1 MPEIKVNSTRIESLS
16 TPVLVLPVLAGGKDG
31 SVTVPDQP
39 ELSASLTAMKA
50 SSSRGVT
57 ARVPAPA
64 GIEADSLLVVG
75 LGAESLDEVTDEQ
88 LRQAYGAAA
97 RALTGLSSAA
107 IALPGAGAARVAAA
121 AEGFA
126 LGAYSFSEFKAED
139 AAKKDSP
146 IHTVEVAAGDA
157 DADELTT
164 ALERVDVIVRSVHR
178 IRDFVNTPPNLLC
191 PEEFAARAEQAAKD
205 HGVSV
210 EILDFD
216 QLVEGG
222 YGGIVG
228 VGQGST
234 RTPRLVTLTYTPKQ
248 AEKHVAIVG
257 KGITFDTG
265 GVSIKPAQGMDEMT
279 SDMAGAATTLS
290 AVLAAAELNLP
301 VTVTGFLALAEN
313 MPGGNAQRPG
323 DVVTMRN
330 GTTVEVLNTD
340 AEGRMVMA
348 DALVDAAA
356 LKPDLIIDIA
366 TLTGAAIVALGQRT
380 AAVMGTDEARD
391 EVFAASQ
398 SAGEAFWPLPFPEE
412 LRETLN
418 GRVADLAN
426 IGDRWGGSLSAGIFL
441 KEFTDSLPWA
451 HLDIAGPAFAQK
463 PHGYTTRGGTGMGL
477 RTLLAVL
484 EG

>member
-1 MPEIKVNSTRIESLS
+1 MKVNSTSIESLS
-16 TPVLVLPVLAGGKDG
+16 TPVLVLPILAGQKDG
-31 SVTVPDQP
+31 EVAVPGQK
-39 ELSASLTAMKA
+39 ELTASLTAMKA
-50 SSSRGVT
+50 SPSRGTV
-57 ARVPAPA
+57 ARVPAPK
-64 GIEADSLLVVG
+64 GFKADSLLLVG
-75 LGAESLDEVTDEQ
+75 LGDKSLEDVTDEQ

-97 RALTGLSSAA
+97 RALTGLKSAA
-107 IALPGAGAARVAAA
+107 IALPGADATRLAAA

-126 LGAYSFSEFKAED
+126 LGAYAFSEFKDTD
-139 AAKKDSP
+139 AAEKAAPVQS
-146 IHTVEVAAGDA
+146 VEIVADKA
-157 DADELTT
+157 DAKELKQ

-178 IRDFVNTPPNLLC
+178 IRDFVNTPPNLLY
-191 PEEFAARAEQAAKD
+191 PEEFASRAQKAAKE
-205 HGVSV
+205 HGVKV

-216 QLVEGG
+216 QLVKGG

-234 RTPRLVTLTYTPKQ
+234 RKPRLVTLTYAPKK
-248 AEKHVAIVG
+248 AAKHVAIVG

-265 GVSIKPAQGMDEMT
+265 GISIKPALGMDEMT
-279 SDMAGAATTLS
+279 SDMAGAATTFS
-290 AVLAAAELNLP
+290 AVLAAAELKLP
-301 VTVTGFLALAEN
+301 VKVTGFLALAEN

-356 LKPDLIIDIA
+356 LKPDLLIDIA
-366 TLTGAAIVALGQRT
+366 TLTGAAVVALGQRT
-380 AAVMGTDEARD
+380 AAVMGTEEARD
-391 EVFAASQ
+391 KVFAASKG
-398 SAGEAFWPLPFPEE
+398 AGENFWPMPFPEE
-412 LRETLN
+412 LRETIN

-426 IGDRWGGSLSAGIFL
+426 IGDRWGGTLSAGIFL
-441 KEFTDSLPWA
+441 QEFTDSVPWA
-451 HLDIAGPAFAQK
+451 HLDIAGPSFTQK